1 MSTNNKYI
9 IQSFACFFLT
19 LLMVGCNLPAA
30 TVRAEKRATPDSYN
44 ATSTDTSNIASID
57 WQAFFDDRNL
67 ASLIDTALKNN
78 QELNIVI
85 QEINIRKNEIQA
97 RKGEY
102 LPSINLGTGGGV
114 DKVGQFTRN
123 GAVEENLNIRE
134 NTPFPDPLGDLQLGL
149 NASWEIDI
157 WKKLR
162 NAKGAAEHRYLS
174 SVEGKNFLVT
184 QLVAEIATSYYE
196 LLALDNA
203 LSIVQQNIEIQTN
216 ALEMIKIQKESTRVS
231 QLAVSRFE
239 AQLLHT
245 KNLQYEL
252 KQVITEKENY
262 LNFLAGRFPQPI
274 PRTPSVLMETAVTKY
289 ASGIP
294 SQLLQNRTD
303 IRSAENELQASKL
316 DVKSAKAAFYPSLDI
331 AAGVGYN
338 AFNPA
343 YLLNPSSIAYNIVG
357 DIAAPLVNR
366 NALKANFSNANARQM
381 QAVYTYEQTVLQAYV
396 DVVNELA
403 RIENYSNSY
412 DTKNQEVEK
421 LQESVTIA
429 TSLFNSARAEYTE
442 VLFTQRDALDAKLEL
457 IEVKKNLVLGKILLY
472 KALGGGWGR

>member
-1 MSTNNKYI
+1 MNNNKKYLI
-9 IQSFACFFLT
+9 ALFAGFCFMLI
-19 LLMVGCNLPAA
+19 MVGCNLPAA
-30 TVRAEKRATPDSYN
+30 TVRAEKRFTPDGYN
-44 ATSTDTSNIASID
+44 TNTTDTTNIANID
-57 WQAFFDDRNL
+57 WHVFFDDSNL

-78 QELNIVI
+78 QELNIVL
-85 QEINIRKNEIQA
+85 QEIAIRKNEIKA

-102 LPSINLGTGGGV
+102 LPSIGLGAGGRI

-149 NASWEIDI
+149 NASWEVDI

-162 NAKGAAEHRYLS
+162 NAKGAAEQRYFS
-174 SVEGKNFLVT
+174 SIEGKNFLVT
-184 QLVAEIATSYYE
+184 QLVAEIASSYYE

-203 LSIVQQNIEIQTN
+203 LSIVQQNIDLQTN

-245 KNLQYEL
+245 KNLQFEL
-252 KQVITEKENY
+252 KQEITEKENY

-274 PRTPSVLMETAVTKY
+274 TRTPAALMETAVSKY
-289 ASGIP
+289 ESGIP
-294 SQLLQNRTD
+294 AQLIQNRTD
-303 IRSAENELQASKL
+303 VRSAENELEATKL

-331 AAGVGYN
+331 AAGIGYN
-338 AFNPA
+338 AFNPEF
-343 YLLNPSSIAYNIVG
+343 LLNPSSIAYNIVG

-381 QAVYTYEQTVLQAYV
+381 QAVFNYEQTLLQAYV
-396 DVVNELA
+396 DVMNELA
-403 RIENYSNSY
+403 RIENYSNSF

-421 LQESVTIA
+421 LQESVVIA
-429 TSLFNSARAEYTE
+429 NSLFNSARAEYTE

-457 IEVKKNLVLGKILLY
+457 IEVKKNLVLGKVMLY
-472 KALGGGWGR
+472 KALGGGWR

>member
-1 MSTNNKYI
+1 MSNNKKHI
-9 IQSFACFFLT
+9 LQLVAGCFLA
-19 LLMVGCNLPAA
+19 LMIVGCNLPAT
-30 TVRAEKRATPDSYN
+30 TVRAEKRATPDSY
-44 ATSTDTSNIASID
+44 STLSNDTSNIASID
-57 WQAFFDDRNL
+57 WHSFFDDVNL

-78 QELNIVI
+78 QELNIIV
-85 QEINIRKNEIQA
+85 QEIAIRKNEIQS

-102 LPSINLGTGGGV
+102 LPSINLGAGGGI

-123 GAVEENLNIRE
+123 GAVEEGLNIRE

-149 NASWEIDI
+149 NASWEIDV

-162 NAKGAAEHRYLS
+162 NAKGAAEQRYLS
-174 SVEGKNFLVT
+174 SIEGKNFLIT

-203 LSIVQQNIEIQTN
+203 LNIVQQNIDIQTN

-252 KQVITEKENY
+252 KQEITEKENS

-274 PRTPSVLMETAVTKY
+274 SRTPSVLMETSVTKY
-289 ASGIP
+289 ASGLP

-303 IRSAENELQASKL
+303 IRSAANELEASKL
-316 DVKSAKAAFYPSLDI
+316 DIKSAKAAFYPSLDI
-331 AAGVGYN
+331 AAGMGYN

-343 YLLNPSSIAYNIVG
+343 FLLNPSSIAYNIVG

-381 QAVYTYEQTVLQAYV
+381 QAVYNYEQTVLQAYI
-396 DVVNELA
+396 DVINELA
-403 RIENYSNSY
+403 RIDNYSNSY
-412 DTKNQEVEK
+412 ETKNQEVEK

-457 IEVKKNLVLGKILLY
+457 IEVKKNLVVGKILLY
-472 KALGGGWGR
+472 KALGGGWR

>member
-1 MSTNNKYI
+1 MSNNKKHI
-9 IQSFACFFLT
+9 LQLVAGCFLA
-19 LLMVGCNLPAA
+19 LMIVGCNLPAT
-30 TVRAEKRATPDSYN
+30 TVRAEKRATPDSY
-44 ATSTDTSNIASID
+44 STLSNDTSNIASID
-57 WQAFFDDRNL
+57 WHSFFDDVNL

-78 QELNIVI
+78 QELNIIV
-85 QEINIRKNEIQA
+85 QEIAIRKNEIQS

-102 LPSINLGTGGGV
+102 LPSINLGAGGGI

-123 GAVEENLNIRE
+123 GAVEEGLNIRE

-149 NASWEIDI
+149 NASWEIDV

-162 NAKGAAEHRYLS
+162 NAKGAAEQRYLS
-174 SVEGKNFLVT
+174 SIEGKNFLIT

-203 LSIVQQNIEIQTN
+203 LNIVQQNIDIQTN
-216 ALEMIKIQKESTRVS
+216 ALEMIKVQKESTRVS

-245 KNLQYEL
+245 RNLQYEL
-252 KQVITEKENY
+252 KQEITEKENS

-274 PRTPSVLMETAVTKY
+274 SRTPSVLMETSVTKY
-289 ASGIP
+289 ASGLP

-303 IRSAENELQASKL
+303 IRSAENELEASKL
-316 DVKSAKAAFYPSLDI
+316 DIKSAKAAFYPSLDI
-331 AAGVGYN
+331 AAGMGYN

-343 YLLNPSSIAYNIVG
+343 FLLNPSSIAYNIVG

-381 QAVYTYEQTVLQAYV
+381 QAVYNYEQTVLQAYI
-396 DVVNELA
+396 DVINELA
-403 RIENYSNSY
+403 RIDNYSNSY
-412 DTKNQEVEK
+412 ETKNQEVEK

-457 IEVKKNLVLGKILLY
+457 IEVKKNLVVGKILLY
-472 KALGGGWGR
+472 KALGGGWR